1 MSAQPVFA
9 VDEEGFSTVTF
20 SEDDAAGLA
29 LVASRKRI
37 SALFSSCSAVFK
49 IAGIDEA
56 CRQLNRLELDRVKLD
71 PEYKPLKFDA
81 NEARRVYTTIMEV
94 AQLAEYKAESK
105 SRPYGRERTFKAAA
119 YILELCY
126 RQEQMPAHLVP
137 KMEKLSPEDAK
148 VKRKLIGAL
157 GRNWQRRFRR
167 LHFIQCY
174 IHLALVDKEKDPEG
188 GQRKPRLYTDRLS
201 DLLTETGHGAAGT
214 GIPIAR
220 YLKSAESAVK
230 RFRENEVN
238 LYAPE
243 WTPDGWVADFGA
255 KAEEKKNQKANTAAA
270 TAALRSWIKA
280 KQAVEEDAKA
290 AYLLAVEKGLPI
302 DVARQEMFDIISEV
316 FSDEPKPT
324 GGGDGAIPV
333 SSVITNSDTA
343 FSTAPESAVFASSAS
358 ADFVNLLN
366 ENANSEELDRTHM
379 SYQNLTPEGAAGAM
393 VEACDTVGATM
404 YKAAFTP
411 IYPLVGMAD
420 ELPDGEER
428 SFPQK
433 NGVNATSAEL
443 IARIPEF
450 FRRNNEDNRN
460 IAVRV
465 WGPIFQV
472 DDCSAEFYERLK
484 PFCFAA
490 IRTSPKSWQVWIS
503 LSGDF
508 VGKDGKRNDAL
519 VAVRTRFFDRCK
531 ELKESANGGA
541 YNSIR
546 LPGTLNIK
554 EKYAPEF
561 PRIQLVY
568 VSKGRKTTPEE
579 LDSAGLLV
587 PAPTPK
593 LVLVNPTPRPRNILA
608 PKPFYQD

>member
-1 MSAQPVFA
+1 
-9 VDEEGFSTVTF
+9 
-20 SEDDAAGLA
+20 
-29 LVASRKRI
+29 
-37 SALFSSCSAVFK
+37 
-49 IAGIDEA
+49 
-56 CRQLNRLELDRVKLD
+56 
-71 PEYKPLKFDA
+71 
-81 NEARRVYTTIMEV
+81 
-94 AQLAEYKAESK
+94 
-105 SRPYGRERTFKAAA
+105 
-119 YILELCY
+119 
-126 RQEQMPAHLVP
+126 
-137 KMEKLSPEDAK
+137 
-148 VKRKLIGAL
+148 
-157 GRNWQRRFRR
+157 
-167 LHFIQCY
+167 
-174 IHLALVDKEKDPEG
+174 
-188 GQRKPRLYTDRLS
+188 
-201 DLLTETGHGAAGT
+201 
-214 GIPIAR
+214 
-220 YLKSAESAVK
+220 
-230 RFRENEVN
+230 
-238 LYAPE
+238 
-243 WTPDGWVADFGA
+243 
-255 KAEEKKNQKANTAAA
+255 
-270 TAALRSWIKA
+270 
-280 KQAVEEDAKA
+280 
-290 AYLLAVEKGLPI
+290 
-302 DVARQEMFDIISEV
+302 
-316 FSDEPKPT
+316 
-324 GGGDGAIPV
+324 
-333 SSVITNSDTA
+333 VITNTDTA
-343 FSTAPESAVFASSAS
+343 FSTASESAVFAPSAVANS
-358 ADFVNLLN
+358 ANLLN

-379 SYQNLTPEGAAGAM
+379 SYQNLTPESAAIAM
-393 VEACDTVGATM
+393 VKACDSVGATM

-420 ELPDGEER
+420 ELPEGEER

-568 VSKGRKTTPEE
+568 VSKGRQTTPEE
-579 LDSAGLLV
+579 LDAADLLV

-593 LVLVNPTPRPRNILA
+593 LTLVNSTPRPRNILA
-608 PKPFYQD
+608 PTPFYQDYVNRAPLKEDGKPNLNRADLSFVIRLRALGYSRAEAAAELRAVRDKAARRPDYVERTLDAADDRIARTPAPGRERVAI